1 MKKLYILLCV
11 LFLVDFGWGQL
22 GPFSYISPG
31 IQFGYNSKKGFF
43 YGSQI
48 SLGIK
53 VRDSI
58 IDESSEISYIPSIC
72 FGLKRNNKKL
82 NEKYID
88 LQTTFFFNPTSKTY
102 EELDEIKPPIG
113 IGIGKN
119 FFNNSSNYRLKGYTW
134 LLTCFTIDYE
144 LERKSFN
151 FSLIPIFPQW

>member
-11 LFLVDFGWGQL
+11 LFLVDFGWGQSGL
-22 GPFSYISPG
+22 FSYISPG

-72 FGLKRNNKKL
+72 FGLKRNNKKY

-88 LQTTFFFNPTSKTY
+88 LQTIFFFNQTY

-119 FFNNSSNYRLKGYTW
+119 FSKNSSNYRLKGYTW
-134 LLTCFTIDYE
+134 LLTCLTIDYE

-151 FSLIPIFPQW
+151 YSLIPILPKW

>member
-11 LFLVDFGWGQL
+11 LFLIDFGWGQL

-58 IDESSEISYIPSIC
+58 NDEFSEISYIPSIC

-88 LQTTFFFNPTSKTY
+88 FQTIFFSNDMV
-102 EELDEIKPPIG
+102 EWWDEIKPPIG

-119 FFNNSSNYRLKGYTW
+119 FSKNSSNYRLKGYTW

>member
-11 LFLVDFGWGQL
+11 LFLVDFGWGQSGL
-22 GPFSYISPG
+22 FSYISPG

-58 IDESSEISYIPSIC
+58 NDEFSEISYIPSIC

-88 LQTTFFFNPTSKTY
+88 FQTIFFSNDMV
-102 EELDEIKPPIG
+102 EWWDEIKPPIG

-119 FFNNSSNYRLKGYTW
+119 FSKNSSNYRLKGYTW

>member
-1 MKKLYILLCV
+1 MKKLYPLLSV
-11 LFLVDFGWGQL
+11 LFLIDFGWGQL

-58 IDESSEISYIPSIC
+58 NDEFSEISYIPSIC

-88 LQTTFFFNPTSKTY
+88 FQTIFFSNDMV
-102 EELDEIKPPIG
+102 EWWDEIKPPIG

-119 FFNNSSNYRLKGYTW
+119 FSKNSSNYRLKGYTW

>member
-1 MKKLYILLCV
+1 MKKLYIFLCV
-11 LFLVDFGWGQL
+11 LFLIDFGWGQSGL
-22 GPFSYISPG
+22 FSYISPG

-88 LQTTFFFNPTSKTY
+88 FQTIFFSNDMV
-102 EELDEIKPPIG
+102 EWWDEIKPPIG

-119 FFNNSSNYRLKGYTW
+119 FSKNSSNYRLKGYTW

-151 FSLIPIFPQW
+151 YSLIPILPKW

>member
-11 LFLVDFGWGQL
+11 LFLVDFGWGQSGL
-22 GPFSYISPG
+22 FSYISPG

-43 YGSQI
+43 YGYQI
-48 SLGIK
+48 SMGFK

-58 IDESSEISYIPSIC
+58 NDEFSDIPYIPSIC

-88 LQTTFFFNPTSKTY
+88 FQTIFFSNDVWW
-102 EELDEIKPPIG
+102 DEIKPPIG

-119 FFNNSSNYRLKGYTW
+119 FSKNSSNYRLKGYTW

>member
-11 LFLVDFGWGQL
+11 LFLIDFGWGQL

-43 YGSQI
+43 YGYQI

-88 LQTTFFFNPTSKTY
+88 FQTIFFSNDMENWGGS
-102 EELDEIKPPIG
+102 EIKPPIG

-119 FFNNSSNYRLKGYTW
+119 FSKNSSNYRLKGYTW